1 MATTLLPAFIPGLPG
16 GPELLIV
23 LGIVVLLFG
32 ASKLPSLAR
41 SLGQAGGEF
50 KKGRAEVERDL
61 EASEAEEEKAAERT
75 TEERA
80 ADERATDT

>member
-41 SLGQAGGEF
+41 SFGQAGGEF
-50 KKGRAEVERDL
+50 KKGRAEVEEEL
-61 EASEAEEEKAAERT
+61 QASADEEQEQPAEDQPVDERT
-75 TEERA
+75 TDA
-80 ADERATDT
+80 

>member
-41 SLGQAGGEF
+41 SFGQAGGEF
-50 KKGRAEVERDL
+50 KKGREEVEQDL
-61 EASEAEEEKAAERT
+61 QASADEEQADEEQPVD
-75 TEERA
+75 ERA
-80 ADERATDT
+80 ADA